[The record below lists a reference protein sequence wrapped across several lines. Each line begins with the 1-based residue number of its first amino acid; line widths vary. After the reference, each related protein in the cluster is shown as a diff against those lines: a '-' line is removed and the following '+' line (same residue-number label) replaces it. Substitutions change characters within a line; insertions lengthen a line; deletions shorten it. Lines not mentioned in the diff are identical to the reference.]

1 MSPAGNQWVLTLVHD
16 RPLVHLYDGLWGRW
30 AVAQS
35 AVWSFRVV
43 VFPPFFDQDLRLTQ
57 AVEDFTIQEL
67 IPEPGVEA
75 FTVSIFP
82 G

>member
-1 MSPAGNQWVLTLVHD
+1 MLVHD
-16 RPLVHLYDGLWGRW
+16 WPWVHLDDGFRGRR

-35 AVWSFRVV
+35 TMWAFRVV
-43 VFPPFFDQDLRLTQ
+43 VFPPFFDQDLSFSQ
-57 AVEDFTIQEL
+57 AVEDFAIQEL

-75 FTVSIFP
+75 FTVSVLP